1 MTLIILSIL
10 LSSLL
15 VICFKVFEKFQ
26 VNNSNA
32 ISFNYISASACGFI
46 FGYSEII
53 KVNVLHS
60 DWLPYTILFGFFFIS
75 VFNLIGIGVKKSGLI
90 PVAISQ
96 KMSLIIPLAFSIY
109 YYQEAWGLLKLTG
122 IAMALIA
129 IYLSSYKEANHN
141 QTTPAPRTSYLFPI
155 LIFIGSGIV
164 DVCIKITQEHLSL
177 NIDFSV
183 LLTFIFGSAGI
194 IGLIKSFVNKVKFQS
209 KDFIAGLILGL
220 FNFSSTYVLMK
231 ALAQDQFES
240 SFIFSVNNIG
250 IILFN
255 TAVAAIV
262 FKEKLN
268 RLNAFGIL
276 ISILAILIIYSSN
289 GN

>member
-1 MTLIILSIL
+1 MTLILLSIL

-32 ISFNYISASACGFI
+32 ISFNYISASASGFI

-53 KVNVLHS
+53 QIKVFQS
-60 DWLPYTILFGFFFIS
+60 DWFPYTLLFGLFFIS

-109 YYQEAWGLLKLTG
+109 YYQEAWGLLKFAG
-122 IAMALIA
+122 IGMALIA
-129 IYLSSYKEANHN
+129 IYLSSYKDSNNSESKLPISKNF
-141 QTTPAPRTSYLFPI
+141 LFPT
-155 LIFIGSGIV
+155 LIFLGSGIV
-164 DVCIKITQEHLSL
+164 DVCIKITQEHLAA

-194 IGLIKSFVNKVKFQS
+194 IGLLKSIVYRVEFQF
-209 KDFIAGLILGL
+209 KDLVAGLVLGL

-231 ALAQDQFES
+231 ALAQDHYES
-240 SFIFSVNNIG
+240 SFIFSINNIG

-268 RLNAFGIL
+268 RLNAIGIL
-276 ISILAILIIYSSN
+276 IAILAITIIYFSN
-289 GN
+289 GQ